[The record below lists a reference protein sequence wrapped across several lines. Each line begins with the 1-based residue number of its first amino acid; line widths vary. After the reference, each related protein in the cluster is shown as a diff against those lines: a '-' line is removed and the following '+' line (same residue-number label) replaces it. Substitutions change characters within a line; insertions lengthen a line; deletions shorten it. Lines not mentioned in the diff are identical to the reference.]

1 MASQRNL
8 SYIHAKAGEEE
19 ADMTVLVKRLVI
31 VAVGVLTVVILGSS
45 KLDAQGKEA
54 QGTVTAI
61 SSSSITIASGGGKPM
76 TFVVDKATKLE
87 DKAAARKS
95 RDAKT
100 ADTPGVQLTD
110 YIKVG
115 NPVLVRYQEANGAN
129 HALFVRQVSSP
140 GDSAEA
146 HDQAKTASG
155 TVKAVSLSQV
165 TLASDG
171 KDMTF
176 AITRDTDVLARGAS
190 KTTKAAGGTTTIA
203 DFVHNGDDVS
213 ITYVDKAG
221 TMTASQVRVRVAK
234 K

>member
-1 MASQRNL
+1 
-8 SYIHAKAGEEE
+8 
-19 ADMTVLVKRLVI
+19 MTVHMKRAVSG
-31 VAVGVLTVVILGSS
+31 AVGIMAVVILGGSR
-45 KLDAQGKEA
+45 LDAQGKEA
-54 QGTVTAI
+54 QGAVTAI
-61 SSSSITIASGGGKPM
+61 SSSSITITSAGKPM
-76 TFVVDKATKLE
+76 TFVIDKDTKLE

-95 RDAKT
+95 RDART
-100 ADTPGVQLTD
+100 ANTPGPQITD

-115 NPVLVRYQEANGAN
+115 NPVLVRYNEANGGN
-129 HALFVRQVSSP
+129 HALYVRQVSSP
-140 GDSAEA
+140 GEA
-146 HDQAKTASG
+146 STSEPRAAVKTASG

-165 TLASDG
+165 TLSSDG

-176 AITRDTDVLARGAS
+176 AINRDTDVLARGAT

-213 ITYVDKAG
+213 ISYVDNAG

>member
-1 MASQRNL
+1 
-8 SYIHAKAGEEE
+8 
-19 ADMTVLVKRLVI
+19 MTVLVKRLVS
-31 VAVGVLTVVILGSS
+31 VAVGVMTVVILGSS

-54 QGTVTAI
+54 QGTVTAV
-61 SSSSITIASGGGKPM
+61 SGSSITIASGAKPM
-76 TFVVDKATKLE
+76 TFVIDKDTKLE
-87 DKAAARKS
+87 SKVAARKS
-95 RDAKT
+95 RDAKAT
-100 ADTPGVQLTD
+100 DTPGVQITD
-110 YIKVG
+110 FIKVG
-115 NPVLVRYQEANGAN
+115 TPVLVRYQEANGAN
-129 HALFVRQVSSP
+129 HAMFVRQVSSP
-140 GDSAEA
+140 GDASEP
-146 HDQAKTASG
+146 HDAVKIASG

-176 AITRDTDVLARGAS
+176 AINRDTEVLARGAT

-213 ITYVDKAG
+213 VSYVDNAG

>member
-1 MASQRNL
+1 
-8 SYIHAKAGEEE
+8 
-19 ADMTVLVKRLVI
+19 MTVHVKRLVALAI
-31 VAVGVLTVVILGSS
+31 GVTTVVILGSS
-45 KLDAQGKEA
+45 KLSAQGKEA

-61 SSSSITIASGGGKPM
+61 SNSSITIASGAKPM
-76 TFVVDKATKLE
+76 TFVIDKATKLE
-87 DKAAARKS
+87 NKAAARKT
-95 RDAKT
+95 RDAR
-100 ADTPGVQLTD
+100 ASDTPGIQITD

-115 NPVLVRYQEANGAN
+115 NPVLVRYDEANGAN
-129 HALFVRQVSSP
+129 HAMYVRAVSSP
-140 GDSAEA
+140 GDAAEPHDSAKVA
-146 HDQAKTASG
+146 NG
-155 TVKAVSLSQV
+155 TVKAVTPSQV

-176 AITRDTDVLARGAS
+176 AINRDTDVLARGAT

-213 ITYVDKAG
+213 ITYVDKGG

>member
-1 MASQRNL
+1 
-8 SYIHAKAGEEE
+8 
-19 ADMTVLVKRLVI
+19 MTVHVKRLVAL
-31 VAVGVLTVVILGSS
+31 AVGVTTVVILGSS
-45 KLDAQGKEA
+45 KLGAQGKEA
-54 QGTVTAI
+54 QGAVTAI
-61 SSSSITIASGGGKPM
+61 SSSSITITSAGKPM
-76 TFVVDKATKLE
+76 TFVIDKETKLE

-100 ADTPGVQLTD
+100 ASAPGPQITD

-115 NPVLVRYQEANGAN
+115 NPVLVRYNEANGGN

-140 GDSAEA
+140 GEA
-146 HDQAKTASG
+146 SEPHAAVKTASG

-165 TLASDG
+165 TLSSDG

-176 AITRDTDVLARGAS
+176 AINRDTDVLARGAT
-190 KTTKAAGGTTTIA
+190 KTTKAAGGTTTIG

-213 ITYVDKAG
+213 ISYVDNGG

>member
-1 MASQRNL
+1 
-8 SYIHAKAGEEE
+8 
-19 ADMTVLVKRLVI
+19 MTVHVKRLV
-31 VAVGVLTVVILGSS
+31 ALTVGVTTVVILGSS
-45 KLDAQGKEA
+45 KLGAQGKEA

-61 SSSSITIASGGGKPM
+61 SSSSLAITSGGKPM
-76 TFVVDKATKLE
+76 TFVLDAGTKLE
-87 DKAAARKS
+87 DRGAARKS
-95 RDAKT
+95 RDART
-100 ADTPGVQLTD
+100 TNTPGPQITD

-115 NPVLVRYQEANGAN
+115 NPVVVRYNEANGAN
-129 HALFVRQVSSP
+129 HALYVRAVSSP
-140 GDSAEA
+140 GDASESHESTKVAE
-146 HDQAKTASG
+146 G

-165 TLASDG
+165 TLSSGG

-176 AITRDTDVLARGAS
+176 AINRDTDVLARGAS

-213 ITYVDKAG
+213 ISYVDNAG